1 MVAQPLGHTY
11 KVGAMFND
19 YEGMPSEAATLVSH
33 NPYFDSS
40 GVSCTATSCEDDAV
54 RTVCPLYAGDGSCM
68 VSVTSILLDPEV
80 DALDNVYCQYG
91 LTCGDVTVGLS
102 NQDYEGSCWPSFSH
116 SLGGASYSTSHEGEE
131 PCGGWP
137 SCSGDFY
144 CSITKDLLNATG
156 PTYLTMVVHSCQ
168 SCELNSAT
176 FYVKGIKPE
185 WIDVGIETEGG
196 GMSED
201 SCGNWVDT
209 SGSCTCTTSCDDVAY
224 VAGRD
229 GDMDGDG
236 IPDYADGYNLMGCG
250 TDDDYSTSGATDPG
264 LTPVAIGGVNLPQG
278 AVIHVDYDASAPL
291 DVTWTGT
298 GTTEDPYVFTL
309 PESGSQRLWITDSS
323 HRNGNTVEDG
333 GDYLAPGDYT
343 VSQATGTCDTSLW
356 VTVGSY
362 SVDLKHLYLE
372 DVGSPSST
380 ENASQSESMSYSE
393 EWDISVAA
401 SNGSTSIS
409 ASSVATGVTAW
420 DTDPAAKYDQQ
431 TVAKLRPLIA
441 NEITK
446 MIDNGEKADCA
457 DVAYTSLIRAASQLR
472 LRVRL
477 RYYSNGWKYFDS
489 SSGLYKSVEEFE
501 KAVRQNM
508 GTITLWDNTKQI
520 AALSSVRVG
529 DIILYDLRDH
539 GMATY
544 KGHAMPVLEVAKDS
558 SGKATQVAVAEGH
571 TSQTPGVGTLIGKG
585 TYSLEQIMQK
595 GGWGGPGRKEKQPN
609 GYWIL
614 VEPGPRVWDWSR
626 IGGGG

>member
-1 MVAQPLGHTY
+1 LI
-11 KVGAMFND
+11 F
-19 YEGMPSEAATLVSH
+19 
-33 NPYFDSS
+33 
-40 GVSCTATSCEDDAV
+40 
-54 RTVCPLYAGDGSCM
+54 
-68 VSVTSILLDPEV
+68 PEV

-102 NQDYEGSCWPSFSH
+102 GQDYEGSCWPSFSH

-144 CSITKDLLNATG
+144 CSITKDLLNTSG

-168 SCELNSAT
+168 SCELNGAT

-185 WIDVGIETEGG
+185 WIDVGIATEGG
-196 GMSED
+196 GMSEQAD
-201 SCGNWVDT
+201 GTWVDT

-250 TDDDYSTSGATDPG
+250 TDDDYTTSGSTDPG
-264 LTPVAIGGVNLPQG
+264 LTPVAIGGVNLPEG

-309 PESGSQRLWITDSS
+309 PTSGSQRLWITASS
-323 HRNGNTVEDG
+323 CRNGNTVEDG

-380 ENASQSESMSYSE
+380 ENASQSESSSAMFSENAQSETANAGDTGFSVTATVGSYST
-393 EWDISVAA
+393 SAHAGVAVSLQWA
-401 SNGSTSIS
+401 IDPSEPWPTKPQLAKSRLDG
-409 ASSVATGVTAW
+409 
-420 DTDPAAKYDQQ
+420 TDLK
-431 TVAKLRPLIA
+431 V
-441 NEITK
+441 
-446 MIDNGEKADCA
+446 
-457 DVAYTSLIRAASQLR
+457 LIRAGLDGSSLEALAEDITGNSGDWIALVSSVGDNETP
-472 LRVRL
+472 LVRVR
-477 RYYSNGWKYFDS
+477 D
-489 SSGLYKSVEEFE
+489 
-501 KAVRQNM
+501 AV
-508 GTITLWDNTKQI
+508 
-520 AALSSVRVG
+520 
-529 DIILYDLRDH
+529 
-539 GMATY
+539 
-544 KGHAMPVLEVAKDS
+544 
-558 SGKATQVAVAEGH
+558 
-571 TSQTPGVGTLIGKG
+571 
-585 TYSLEQIMQK
+585 
-595 GGWGGPGRKEKQPN
+595 
-609 GYWIL
+609 
-614 VEPGPRVWDWSR
+614 
-626 IGGGG
+626 